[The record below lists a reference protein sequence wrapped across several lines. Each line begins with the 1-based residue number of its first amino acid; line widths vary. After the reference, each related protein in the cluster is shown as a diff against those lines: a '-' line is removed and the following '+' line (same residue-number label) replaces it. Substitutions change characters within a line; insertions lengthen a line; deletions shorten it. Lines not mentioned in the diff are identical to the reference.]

1 VTAAE
6 GVDSPEPN
14 EKSMT
19 NRKLRTVT
27 RTQGNNQALKDG
39 TVRPVTFDFNFEEVP
54 VLVDGFRRMV
64 RGLEFDVCEMA
75 LTTYLCAKSHGKRF
89 TALPI
94 FLVRG
99 FHHGAILVN
108 RRAGIKEP
116 KDLEGRYLG
125 VNRGY
130 TVTTGVWA
138 RGVLQTE
145 YGVDLNNVTWVLS
158 GDEHV
163 QEYQP
168 PANVA
173 PLNPRIDMER
183 VVTEGELDG
192 VINLQIDHADVMPLI
207 PHAEEAGYRA
217 LRERGHY
224 PANHL
229 IVVRDELL
237 EAEPHLAAEIFEAF
251 AESKRLYVERLRA
264 GTIEK
269 PTAVDRMYKRVME
282 ITGRDPLP
290 YGIEPNRAMLEEL
303 MGHAID
309 QKIIREPMRIEDMFA
324 QATQKLQA

>member
-1 VTAAE
+1 MA
-6 GVDSPEPN
+6 GP
-14 EKSMT
+14 
-19 NRKLRTVT
+19 KLKTVT

-39 TVRPVTFDFNFEEVP
+39 TVRPASFTFDFEEVP

-75 LTTYLCAKSHGKRF
+75 LTTYLCAKSYGKRF

-108 RRAGIKEP
+108 RKAGIRSP
-116 KDLEGRYLG
+116 KDLEGRRLG

-138 RGVLQTE
+138 RGVLQE
-145 YGVDLNNVTWVLS
+145 EHGVDLDQITWVLS

-163 QEYQP
+163 AEYQP
-168 PANVA
+168 PANVV
-173 PLNPRIDMER
+173 PLEKGRKMEE
-183 VVTEGELDG
+183 VVGAGELDG
-192 VINLQIDHADVMPLI
+192 VINLQVEHPDIVPLI
-207 PHAEEAGYRA
+207 PDAQEAGYRA

-229 IVVRDELL
+229 VVVRDELL
-237 EAEPHLAAEIFEAF
+237 EANPGLAAEIFEAF
-251 AESKRLYVERLRA
+251 AESKRLYVQKRQA
-264 GTIEK
+264 GQIEK
-269 PTAVDRMYKRVME
+269 PTAVDRMHQRVME

-303 MGHAID
+303 MGHAIA
-309 QKIIREPMRIEDMFA
+309 QKIIKQPLRIEDVFA
-324 QATQKLQA
+324 PATHKLQA